1 MTEVSIRPMRVG
13 DFAEV
18 YELGLESYDVLDKP
32 YNYWSIREVADHLE
46 GNPGVCFVAEADGK
60 VVGFALG
67 DETFELIEDTGHL
80 EWIAVA
86 PEWRRRGV
94 AVRLIERAVEA
105 FRAAGRKRVVADI
118 ASGNEASR
126 AMAART
132 GFTEGISVTYF
143 VKEFDQ

>member
-1 MTEVSIRPMRVG
+1 MTEVSIRAMRVG
-13 DFAEV
+13 DFAQV

-46 GNPGVCFVAEADGK
+46 RCPDACFVAEADGE

-67 DETFELIEDTGHL
+67 DETFELIEDTAHL
-80 EWIAVA
+80 EWIAVT
-86 PEWRRRGV
+86 PEWRRQGI
-94 AVRLIERAVEA
+94 AARLIDRAVEA
-105 FRAAGRKRVVADI
+105 FRAAGRKRVVTDI
-118 ASGNEASR
+118 ASGNAASR

-143 VKEFDQ
+143 VKDLE